1 MATWEEDT
9 SSTGHV
15 LAFYC
20 STSACEEWSGGPRF
34 HVKASSLWRRE
45 DHPDEM

>member
-1 MATWEEDT
+1 MATWEGST

-20 STSACEEWSGGPRF
+20 STFGCEDWSGGPHF
-34 HVKASSLWRRE
+34 QVKVSSFME
-45 DHPDEM
+45 KGGSQ